1 MEADKYYHIFNRTNN
16 KEFLFKEEENYRFFL
31 EQVKKYIVPIADIF
45 SYCLMPNHF
54 HFVLR
59 IKGDN
64 KLKVFVEKSLKIN
77 QIKDLQGFENLEGLT
92 SKFIS
97 QQFSNL
103 FNSYT
108 KAINKKYNRKGS
120 LFTPRFKRKEI
131 NAEEYLKQVIIYVHL
146 NPVHHRVSSGF
157 EIFPHSSYRSII
169 SNKATLIARNEIIEL
184 FDDLKNFK
192 FSHQI
197 KNVNEN
203 LLTEIIDD
211 DDS

>member
-16 KEFLFKEEENYRFFL
+16 KEILFKEDENYRFFL

-169 SNKATLIARNEIIEL
+169 SNKATLITRNEIIEL

-197 KNVNEN
+197 KNINEN
-203 LLTEIIDD
+203 HLTEIIDD
-211 DDS
+211 DS

>member
-64 KLKVFVEKSLKIN
+64 KLNIFVEKRSKIN

-131 NAEEYLKQVIIYVHL
+131 PK
-146 NPVHHRVSSGF
+146 S
-157 EIFPHSSYRSII
+157 
-169 SNKATLIARNEIIEL
+169 T
-184 FDDLKNFK
+184 
-192 FSHQI
+192 
-197 KNVNEN
+197 
-203 LLTEIIDD
+203 
-211 DDS
+211 

>member
-64 KLKVFVEKSLKIN
+64 KLKVFVEKCSKIN

-197 KNVNEN
+197 KNINEN
-203 LLTEIIDD
+203 HLTEIIDD
-211 DDS
+211 DS

>member
-64 KLKVFVEKSLKIN
+64 KLKVFVEKCSKIN

-131 NAEEYLKQVIIYVHL
+131 PK
-146 NPVHHRVSSGF
+146 S
-157 EIFPHSSYRSII
+157 
-169 SNKATLIARNEIIEL
+169 T
-184 FDDLKNFK
+184 
-192 FSHQI
+192 
-197 KNVNEN
+197 
-203 LLTEIIDD
+203 
-211 DDS
+211 

>member
-64 KLKVFVEKSLKIN
+64 KLNIFVEKRSKIN